1 MKTTEIPVQIL
12 QSSLISQIED
22 FWSKDELTSVLDKIE
37 PMINIIEKD
46 AVYKLR
52 VSLKKI

>member
-1 MKTTEIPVQIL
+1 MKTTEIPDQIL
-12 QSSLISQIED
+12 QPSLISQIKD
-22 FWSKDELTSVLDKIE
+22 FWSKDELTSALDKIE

>member
-1 MKTTEIPVQIL
+1 MKTTEIPDQIL
-12 QSSLISQIED
+12 QPSLISQIED
-22 FWSKDELTSVLDKIE
+22 FWSKDELTSALDKIE